1 MASRCVFRGFVIAG
15 AVFAALSASG
25 VASATYEF
33 LVAAQGAKQG
43 NFIADSN
50 AGIVGLAYYNEVV
63 NTGASVS
70 TGAAS
75 GKLTYGPVTITKAWG
90 PSSPQFYGAL
100 FTNEVIKTATFTF
113 NFQSTGGTTAAV
125 KLQNA
130 IVSSIRRRTDPVS
143 GPVEDISFVYQSIE
157 IDDTAGATSVV
168 GTAG

>member
-75 GKLTYGPVTITKAWG
+75 GKLTYGTRDNHQGLGPLVSTI
-90 PSSPQFYGAL
+90 L
-100 FTNEVIKTATFTF
+100 R
-113 NFQSTGGTTAAV
+113 
-125 KLQNA
+125 
-130 IVSSIRRRTDPVS
+130 SSIYERSDKDGNVHFQLPIYWRYDRS
-143 GPVEDISFVYQSIE
+143 GQAAERHRE
-157 IDDTAGATSVV
+157 
-168 GTAG
+168 